1 MTEQREFQVAIIGAG
16 LGGLGMGM
24 RLTQAGQHSFVI
36 LESSDAVGGTW
47 RDNTYPGASCD
58 VRSHLY
64 WFSFD
69 AQPDWSRVYAFQ
81 PEIQANI
88 ERLVDRLGLRR
99 HMGLAAGPAQTD
111 PAAAVRAVRDVL
123 ARASIRCGWPA
134 ARCAA
139 GSTGSAPRTGRRWPP
154 SPSRWSPARTRP
166 R

>member
-69 AQPDWSRVYAFQ
+69 AQPDWTRVYAFQ

-99 HMGLAAGPAQTD
+99 HIRLGTTVTGAHWDGSGWMVEIDGAD
-111 PAAAVRAVRDVL
+111 PIRARSLITAWGQLNRPTFRDIPGREEFRGDSWHS
-123 ARASIRCGWPA
+123 AR
-134 ARCAA
+134 
-139 GSTGSAPRTGRRWPP
+139 
-154 SPSRWSPARTRP
+154 
-166 R
+166 

>member
-81 PEIQANI
+81 PET
-88 ERLVDRLGLRR
+88 RPTSSGWWT
-99 HMGLAAGPAQTD
+99 GWGCAGT
-111 PAAAVRAVRDVL
+111 
-123 ARASIRCGWPA
+123 SGW
-134 ARCAA
+134 
-139 GSTGSAPRTGRRWPP
+139 APR
-154 SPSRWSPARTRP
+154 
-166 R
+166 

>member
-24 RLTQAGQHSFVI
+24 RLTQAGQHSFLI

-99 HMGLAAGPAQTD
+99 HIRLGTTVTGAHWDGSGWVVEIDGAD
-111 PAAAVRAVRDVL
+111 PIRVRSLVTAW
-123 ARASIRCGWPA
+123 G
-134 ARCAA
+134 
-139 GSTGSAPRTGRRWPP
+139 
-154 SPSRWSPARTRP
+154 
-166 R
+166 

>member
-1 MTEQREFQVAIIGAG
+1 MTAQQEYQVAIIGAG

-24 RLTQAGQHSFVI
+24 RLTQSGQHSFVI
-36 LESSDAVGGTW
+36 LEKSDAVGGTW

-99 HMGLAAGPAQTD
+99 H
-111 PAAAVRAVRDVL
+111 
-123 ARASIRCGWPA
+123 IRP
-134 ARCAA
+134 
-139 GSTGSAPRTGRRWPP
+139 APR
-154 SPSRWSPARTRP
+154 SPARTGTDPAGWSRSRAASRSGP
-166 R
+166 AP

>member
-1 MTEQREFQVAIIGAG
+1 MTEQRDFQVAIIGAG

-99 HMGLAAGPAQTD
+99 HIRLGTD
-111 PAAAVRAVRDVL
+111 GDRRALGRLRLGGRD
-123 ARASIRCGWPA
+123 RR
-134 ARCAA
+134 R
-139 GSTGSAPRTGRRWPP
+139 GRRSGPG
-154 SPSRWSPARTRP
+154 RWSPPGAS
-166 R
+166 